1 MMDRLNMVSV
11 NYNKIWRSRPSAPGL
26 TPLDIN
32 GKEAFSRRKELPRG
46 GLRRMKMPQEKNG
59 ENTDLKCDLVAYCA
73 EIRTMRKEDIT
84 RLEAFEMKVW
94 RRMEKISWTGTYQ
107 MRC

>member
-1 MMDRLNMVSV
+1 MGKKPFPGGK
-11 NYNKIWRSRPSAPGL
+11 NYQ
-26 TPLDIN
+26 
-32 GKEAFSRRKELPRG
+32 G

-59 ENTDLKCDLVAYCA
+59 ENTDLKCDCA

-94 RRMEKISWTGTYQ
+94 RRKENISWTEHISNEMLKLVAEERSLLFKLLRGLGGLVGLMLPLAYT
-107 MRC
+107 